1 MLCLDDGLRS
11 HVLFWGMLEVG
22 SGQEVRMGS
31 ELGGMYGGEVAV
43 TMYCMRKNIKR
54 NKI

>member
-1 MLCLDDGLRS
+1 MLCLGDGPRS
-11 HVLFWGMLEVG
+11 HVLFCGMLEVG

-31 ELGGMYGGEVAV
+31 ELGGMYGGEVDV
-43 TMYCMRKNIKR
+43 RMYCMRITIKR